1 MWTLFY
7 GRNAYIQDSSFIG
20 FESRTPITT
29 WGRRN
34 TKDLFLC
41 YQKRYHSKQ
50 QSDLKEQ
57 LQIRRVGVQFR
68 CFSANAWGKVF
79 LRLFTGR
86 GYWHKTLLKQF
97 TALYTKKNDVKQTV
111 KPRVNGRNVAGC
123 YFLRP
128 FAHPVACCCGLLGV
142 VAQSLKPVKLL
153 ATRKRTQQLPILLG
167 QQCWELLCP
176 FVRRFNLISKKRAKT
191 VASWPS
197 DRSLIL
203 LNH

>member
-86 GYWHKTLLKQF
+86 LLTQNAFETVYCFVQKK
-97 TALYTKKNDVKQTV
+97 KKNDVKQTV
-111 KPRVNGRNVAGC
+111 KPRVSGRNVVGC

-128 FAHPVACCCGLLGV
+128 FAHPISCFCGLLGV
-142 VAQSLKPVKLL
+142 VAQSFKPVKLL
-153 ATRKRTQQLPILLG
+153 ATCKQLPILSG
-167 QQCWELLCP
+167 QQCWELLCQ
-176 FVRRFNLISKKRAKT
+176 FVRRFNLISKKRAKS

-197 DRSLIL
+197 DRTLIL
-203 LNH
+203 LNY

>member
-34 TKDLFLC
+34 TKELFLC

-57 LQIRRVGVQFR
+57 LQIRRVGLQFR

-86 GYWHKTLLKQF
+86 LLTQNAF
-97 TALYTKKNDVKQTV
+97 ETVYCFVQKKNDVKQTV
-111 KPRVNGRNVAGC
+111 KPRVRGRNVVGC
-123 YFLRP
+123 YSTFCVRLHTLFHV
-128 FAHPVACCCGLLGV
+128 FAG
-142 VAQSLKPVKLL
+142 
-153 ATRKRTQQLPILLG
+153 
-167 QQCWELLCP
+167 CWELLHK
-176 FVRRFNLISKKRAKT
+176 VS
-191 VASWPS
+191 S
-197 DRSLIL
+197 RS
-203 LNH
+203 NF